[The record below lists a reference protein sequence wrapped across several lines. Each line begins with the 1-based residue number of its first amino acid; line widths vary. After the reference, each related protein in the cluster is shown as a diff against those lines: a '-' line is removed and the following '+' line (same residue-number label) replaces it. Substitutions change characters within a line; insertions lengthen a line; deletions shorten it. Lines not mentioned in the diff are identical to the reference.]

1 MSSVQPNKEGV
12 IFATMG
18 SDIDKLIGPK
28 TVSFFPERAPRCE
41 DDYRR
46 TEAMIYIKPHMP
58 RLGPYQVFR
67 RLHHTRFQDR
77 DHRSRR
83 MSVRKDIF
91 LTHNM
96 VFPKSV
102 PSQFGFP
109 HGYNLISLGLRLVAL
124 TFDYDEAIPH
134 IQLTEYA
141 WRPLSLR
148 MFPHLEEFTLM
159 CLRPIGCN
167 YQSRLPFLNSSTNK
181 RGEYYGFRYHQDT
194 RRVEYTQLIWSD
206 VAELALAGEDL
217 VNGLFPCT
225 IVRLWIVGQRRG
237 RYRMPKEL
245 EWTHLDLYSEFSEH
259 YLNRMSL
266 ILLTR
271 MRLENPIRGETCK
284 MVV

>member
-1 MSSVQPNKEGV
+1 MMNTASSYWCFRHEFDYKGQVFCNSFAYLWQHPPFTFTKKRSQRRKFNSFEYTHNLATSIMSSVQPNKEGV
-12 IFATMG
+12 ILATMG

-28 TVSFFPERAPRCE
+28 TVSFFPERAPRCQ
-41 DDYRR
+41 DDYYRI
-46 TEAMIYIKPHMP
+46 EAMIYIKPHMP

-134 IQLTEYA
+134 IQVTEYA

-148 MFPHLEEFTLM
+148 TFPHLEEFTMM
-159 CLRPIGCN
+159 CLRPISCS

-181 RGEYYGFRYHQDT
+181 RG
-194 RRVEYTQLIWSD
+194 
-206 VAELALAGEDL
+206 
-217 VNGLFPCT
+217 
-225 IVRLWIVGQRRG
+225 
-237 RYRMPKEL
+237 
-245 EWTHLDLYSEFSEH
+245 
-259 YLNRMSL
+259 
-266 ILLTR
+266 
-271 MRLENPIRGETCK
+271 
-284 MVV
+284 